1 MSKIFRLYK
10 EGTTTYEDWNNSPSF
25 PYNSASRDTIEDPD
39 GEHQPDMK
47 LPQFRH
53 HLLE

>member
-1 MSKIFRLYK
+1 MRIGITVLR
-10 EGTTTYEDWNNSPSF
+10 F
-25 PYNSASRDTIEDPD
+25 PTIRQAVTQSRILM
-39 GEHQPDMK
+39 EHQPDMK